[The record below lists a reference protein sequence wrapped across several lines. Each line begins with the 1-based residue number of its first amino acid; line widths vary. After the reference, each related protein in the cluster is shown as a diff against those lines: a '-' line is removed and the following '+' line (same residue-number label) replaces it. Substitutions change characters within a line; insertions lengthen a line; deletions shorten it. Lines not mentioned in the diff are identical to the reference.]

1 MPVTGLYNMA
11 IEASKKPNKPNV
23 LVTLQKGVDVLD
35 FIAELILKS
44 PDKVKW
50 WVRLHPGMMSE
61 LDNFINFFHK
71 ELGRN
76 DVEVELASSCPLF
89 IILLEMQLHITA
101 FSSVLQD
108 ASIFKVP
115 SIAIDRRAKSLF
127 EQEYRNN
134 EFEVNEDVCDILQ
147 KLKVIS
153 AIEVNNKSLGNI
165 LDMQNRLLVAAY
177 SEVISY

>member
-1 MPVTGLYNMA
+1 
-11 IEASKKPNKPNV
+11 
-23 LVTLQKGVDVLD
+23 
-35 FIAELILKS
+35 
-44 PDKVKW
+44 
-50 WVRLHPGMMSE
+50 
-61 LDNFINFFHK
+61 
-71 ELGRN
+71 
-76 DVEVELASSCPLF
+76 
-89 IILLEMQLHITA
+89 MQLHITA